1 MLQKPTSGLIGGCLV
16 RAWSSPSLIPHLF
29 GSVAVRTK
37 KTVYDA
43 LTNGRWISDIQV
55 ALTLDVQVEYLTL
68 LDLLSNVELQLEC

>member
-1 MLQKPTSGLIGGCLV
+1 MS
-16 RAWSSPSLIPHLF
+16 IPHLFVSVLF
-29 GSVAVRTK
+29 GSVAVRQTK

-55 ALTLDVQVEYLTL
+55 ALTLDVQVEYLAL